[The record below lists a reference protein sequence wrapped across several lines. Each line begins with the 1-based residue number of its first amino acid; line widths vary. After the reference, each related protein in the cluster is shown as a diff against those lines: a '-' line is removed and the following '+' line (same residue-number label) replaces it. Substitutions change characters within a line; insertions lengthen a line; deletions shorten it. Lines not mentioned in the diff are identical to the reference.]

1 MQRLTRNAPAV
12 LLALAMA
19 VAAAT
24 VLVLTSKATFF
35 ADTWDV
41 LINRRDPSLHT
52 LLSPHNEHLI
62 AIPVLFEQLI
72 LRVFGMSSARPEY
85 VLLVAFL
92 LITAGL
98 LYVYVKRRV
107 GPWFALFAAVALLF
121 LGPAWEVLAWPF
133 EITFCGPVMLGL
145 AALLALERE
154 DRLGDVAACAF
165 LVLGLGFSG
174 LGVPFVVAAAVVV
187 LQGPRQSRRR
197 RAFVFVVPA
206 LLFAAWYVGWGH
218 DAESHVSLRNVLAS
232 PRYVADSIA
241 SSLGSLVGLGTSP
254 ETGVGDPAWGRAL
267 LIALVIGL
275 GYRQYRLR
283 PRISP
288 GLWPVAAAA
297 AANWIL
303 SAFNNIAGRDPTVS
317 RYQYVGAVLILL
329 ILANLLRDVK
339 VTRRMVL
346 AGAAVTLLAVGPNLV
361 VLKNGTDLLRKEAVL
376 TRADTAAFEIARRT
390 VDPDLQLNPEIAGT
404 GALVNVYAGAYLE
417 AVDEYGS
424 PAYSVAEL
432 EAAPEEGRRQADIVL
447 AHALP
452 LNATTTLGG
461 LGASTGPGCTTIPPG
476 GGDPEGIPLAP
487 GSYRIAIDPGPEASI
502 DLRRFAVGEFPV
514 ANQGVAGG
522 SVTELRIPPDS
533 ARLPWRLRV
542 EARQSARLCR

>member
-1 MQRLTRNAPAV
+1 MHRLTRNAPPV

-24 VLVLTSKATFF
+24 ILVLTSKATFF

-52 LLSPHNEHLI
+52 LLYPHNEHLI

-92 LITAGL
+92 LVTAAL

-107 GPWFALFAAVALLF
+107 GPWFALFAAVILLF

-133 EITFCGPVMLGL
+133 EITFCGPVMFGL
-145 AALLALERE
+145 AALLALERD
-154 DRLGDVAACAF
+154 DRFGDVAACAF

-187 LQGPRQSRRR
+187 LQGPRQSWRR

-232 PRYVADSIA
+232 PRYVADAIA
-241 SSLGSLVGLGTSP
+241 SSLGSLVGLGSSP
-254 ETGVGDPAWGRAL
+254 ESGAVDPVWGRAL
-267 LIALVIGL
+267 LIALVVGL
-275 GYRQYRLR
+275 GYRQYKLR

-297 AANWIL
+297 TANWIL
-303 SAFNNIAGRDPTVS
+303 SAFNNFAGRDPTVS

-329 ILANLLRDVK
+329 ILANLLRDVR
-339 VTRRMVL
+339 VTRGMVL

-361 VLKNGTDLLRKEAVL
+361 VLKNGTDLLRKEAVF
-376 TRADTAAFEIARRT
+376 TRADTAALEIAHRT
-390 VDPDLQLNPEIAGT
+390 VDPGLQLTPEIAGT
-404 GALVNVYAGAYLE
+404 GALVNVFAGDYLE

-432 EAAPEEGRRQADIVL
+432 EVAPEEGRRQADIVL

-461 LGASTGPGCTTIPPG
+461 LDASMGAGCTPIPAG
-476 GGDPEGIPLAP
+476 GGDPEGIPLSP
-487 GSYRIAIDPGPEASI
+487 GSYRIVIDPGPEASI
-502 DLRRFAVGEFPV
+502 NLRRFAVGEFPV

-542 EARQSARLCR
+542 EARQSARLCH

>member
-1 MQRLTRNAPAV
+1 MHRLTRNAPAV

-24 VLVLTSKATFF
+24 ILVLTSKATFF

-41 LINRRDPSLHT
+41 LINRRDLSLHN
-52 LLSPHNEHLI
+52 LLYPHNEHLI

-85 VLLVAFL
+85 VLLVVFL
-92 LITAGL
+92 LVTAAL

-107 GPWFALFAAVALLF
+107 GPWFGLFAAVTLLF

-133 EITFCGPVMLGL
+133 EITFCGPVMFGL
-145 AALLALERE
+145 ATLLALERD

-187 LQGPRQSRRR
+187 LQGPRQSWRR
-197 RAFVFVVPA
+197 RAFVFVVPV

-218 DAESHVSLRNVLAS
+218 DAESHVSLRNVLAA
-232 PRYVADSIA
+232 PRYVADAIA

-254 ETGVGDPAWGRAL
+254 ESGVADPVWGRAL

-275 GYRQYRLR
+275 GYRQCKLR

-288 GLWPVAAAA
+288 GLWPVVAAAA
-297 AANWIL
+297 TNWIL
-303 SAFNNIAGRDPTVS
+303 SAFNNFAGRDPTVS

-329 ILANLLRDVK
+329 ILANLLRDVR

-424 PAYSVAEL
+424 PAYSVGAL

-461 LGASTGPGCTTIPPG
+461 LDVNTGPGCKPIPPG

-487 GSYRIAIDPGPEASI
+487 GSYRVVIDPGPEASI
-502 DLRRFAVGEFPV
+502 NLRRFAVGEFPV

-522 SVTELRIPPDS
+522 SVTKLRIPPDS
-533 ARLPWRLRV
+533 VRLPWRLRV